1 MINPKNQAVLEK
13 HGVLSKVESD
23 SRYEITIENYNKIIN
38 IEALT
43 TLEMAK
49 RQIIPA
55 VIQFTTSLAE
65 SINTIKATGV
75 NVDISVQTELLT
87 ETSTLLASLN
97 KNVAI
102 LEKAV
107 EKADN
112 FQGDIFDLGM
122 MYRYE
127 VFEQMNTLREDA
139 DKLETI
145 VDEDFWPIPTY
156 WDMLFNI

>member
-1 MINPKNQAVLEK
+1 
-13 HGVLSKVESD
+13 
-23 SRYEITIENYNKIIN
+23 
-38 IEALT
+38 ALT

-49 RQIIPA
+49 RQILPA
-55 VIQFTTSLAE
+55 VIQFATSVAE

-75 NVDISVQTELLT
+75 NADISVQTELLT
-87 ETSTLLASLN
+87 EVSTLTASLS
-97 KNVAI
+97 KNVKL

-112 FQGDIFDLGM
+112 FEGDIFDLGM

-127 VFEQMNTLREDA
+127 VFEQMNTLRVDA

-145 VDEDFWPIPTY
+145 VDEEFWPLPTY
-156 WDMLFNI
+156 EDMLFNV

>member
-1 MINPKNQAVLEK
+1 MISEKNQAVLEK
-13 HGVLSKVESD
+13 HGVLTKVEAE
-23 SRYEITIENYNKIIN
+23 SRYEITLENYNKIIN

-65 SINTIKATGV
+65 SINTIKATGIS
-75 NVDISVQTELLT
+75 VDISVQTELLT
-87 ETSTLLASLN
+87 EVSTLTASLS
-97 KNVAI
+97 KNVKL

-112 FQGDIFDLGM
+112 FEGDIFDLGM

-145 VDEDFWPIPTY
+145 VDEDFWPLPTY
-156 WDMLFNI
+156 SDMLFNV